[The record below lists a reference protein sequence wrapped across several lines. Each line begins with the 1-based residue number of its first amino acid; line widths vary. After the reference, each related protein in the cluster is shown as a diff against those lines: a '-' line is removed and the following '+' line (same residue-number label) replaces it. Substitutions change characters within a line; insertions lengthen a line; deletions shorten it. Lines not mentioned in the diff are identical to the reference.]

1 LDVPEVD
8 IDELAKARE
17 GGAPLVDVR
26 EPDEYARFHV
36 PGAVLV
42 PLREVADR
50 VDELPGREGE
60 RVFVICGSGSR
71 SRRAAEFLLTN
82 GIDAVN
88 VTGGSRAWIEAGH
101 PVVTGPEPG

>member
-1 LDVPEVD
+1 MDVPEVD
-8 IDELAKARE
+8 IEELAKARE
-17 GGAPLVDVR
+17 AGAPLVDVR

-42 PLREVADR
+42 PLREVPDR
-50 VDELPGREGE
+50 LDELPGLEGE
-60 RVFVICGSGSR
+60 RVFVICGSGGR
-71 SRRAAEFLLTN
+71 SRRAAELMLTN